1 MLTMSQ
7 VQLSIEPIVFD
18 GPAATNTPGLKLTV
32 KRYTTST
39 SEEEGLTL
47 LFAHCIAS
55 RRLLYREQASLTL
68 M

>member
-1 MLTMSQ
+1 

-55 RRLLYREQASLTL
+55 RKLLYREQASLTL